1 MSESLRTVI
10 VDDERLARSRL
21 RALSDGLPDIEVIA
35 ECANGH
41 DALEVLRTEEVDLL
55 FLDVQMPGMSG
66 FDLLRQVGPDA
77 KFAVIFVTA
86 YDEYAFAAFEAAA
99 VDYLLK
105 PFTRD
110 RFCSAVERARKMMG
124 AGHNT
129 AKRIEALLKTAVG
142 QDTRARVVVKTKDG
156 VRLIDAASID
166 WIHAANN
173 YVRVYAG
180 DERHLVRS
188 TMNEMCDRLDK
199 TKFLRVH
206 NSAIV
211 NLDKI
216 VEAKVLDHGDL
227 TLVLTGGEEIR
238 CSRSYAPR
246 VRPLVGL
253 D

>member
-41 DALEVLRTEEVDLL
+41 DALDVLRTVDVDLL

-110 RFCSAVERARKMMG
+110 RFCTAVERARKILSD
-124 AGHNT
+124 GHT

-142 QDTRARVVVKTKDG
+142 RDSGARLVVKTKDG

-166 WIHAANN
+166 WIHAADN

-180 DERHLVRS
+180 DKRHVVRS
-188 TMNEMCDRLDK
+188 TMKEMCDRLDAD
-199 TKFLRVH
+199 KFLRVH

-211 NLDKI
+211 NVDKI
-216 VEAKVLDHGDL
+216 VDAKVLDLGDL
-227 TLVLTGGEEIR
+227 TLVL
-238 CSRSYAPR
+238 A
-246 VRPLVGL
+246 VG
-253 D
+253 